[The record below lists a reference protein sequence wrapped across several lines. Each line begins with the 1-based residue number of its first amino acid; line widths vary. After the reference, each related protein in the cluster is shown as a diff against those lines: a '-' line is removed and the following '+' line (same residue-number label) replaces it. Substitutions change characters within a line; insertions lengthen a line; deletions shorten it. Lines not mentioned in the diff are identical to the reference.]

1 MDKYSAMTVNERLYL
16 SGLIGDFDIAVEKK
30 DINKVVSI
38 LKEVELT
45 DLSIDPILKQLKLKE
60 DDQ

>member
-16 SGLIGDFDIAVEKK
+16 SSLIGDFDIAVEKK

-60 DDQ
+60 DD

>member
-1 MDKYSAMTVNERLYL
+1 MTVNERLYL

-60 DDQ
+60 DD

>member
-60 DDQ
+60 DD